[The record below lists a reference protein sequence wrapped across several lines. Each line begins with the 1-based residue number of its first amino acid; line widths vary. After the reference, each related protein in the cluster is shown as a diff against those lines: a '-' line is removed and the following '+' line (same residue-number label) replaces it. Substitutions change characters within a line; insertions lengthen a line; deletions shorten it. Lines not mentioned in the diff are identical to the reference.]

1 MDFQPNRLDSD
12 RLVDGMKFH
21 IELPFRMG
29 RKLCMGLRIDVQYMR
44 CCLGSRHHVH
54 TLPF

>member
-1 MDFQPNRLDSD
+1 MDFQPNHLDSD